1 MILISRLRK
10 PLPNCLPC
18 QSLLMYA
25 AGKLFVNHD
34 GVDYNF
40 SNSTPRLAQASLHIS
55 IGPFRLLRTATND
68 VCLCGIGSG
77 EFGDMCLSV

>member
-1 MILISRLRK
+1 MLI
-10 PLPNCLPC
+10 
-18 QSLLMYA
+18 YA
-25 AGKLFVNHD
+25 AGKSFVDHD

-68 VCLCGIGSG
+68 VCLCGIESG